1 MIAGYTNMMKP
12 MRYLRNGLHPGL
24 SVLALLLLPLSSSAL
39 DFNFLSLAGF
49 SHDAKAALNRAA
61 AQWSSRIS
69 DPVTVNIHTEFKNL
83 SDSSVIGTAGS
94 VTLITNPNFS
104 NTIIGQLKYDASFE
118 ADDGIVAYL
127 PTVEKLKEQIVLPD
141 NFYFAGHLAGT
152 KANFKALFPDENLD
166 GPSFGVVDA
175 EINFNIGFNFDFDN
189 TDGVMLGHMDFET
202 VAAHE
207 LGHALGFVSAV
218 DSIDSDGGGLVAP
231 RLLDLFRF
239 GPGDDPSKA
248 AEFSLAARNL
258 VPGAPAFFDDTE
270 NEYLF
275 STGVNH
281 DGRQASHWKDAD
293 ADPDDALIDPIGM
306 LDPTLAFGQVFDI
319 TAADLRALDLIG
331 YDITAVPLPPGLVLF
346 SSALLPLMYRNS
358 RSGKIKSST
367 GIHQA
372 NVDQH

>member
-1 MIAGYTNMMKP
+1 
-12 MRYLRNGLHPGL
+12 MRCLKFSLLPGL
-24 SVLALLLLPLSSSAL
+24 SITALMLLPLNVSAL

-49 SHDAKAALNRAA
+49 SDDARAALNRAA

-69 DPVTVNIHTEFKNL
+69 DPITVNIQTEFKNL
-83 SDSSVIGTAGS
+83 SDPSVIGTAGS

-104 NTIIGQLKYDASFE
+104 NTVIGQLKYDASFE
-118 ADDGIVAYL
+118 ADDGIVAFL

-141 NFYFAGHLAGT
+141 NFEFAGNLAGT
-152 KANFKALFPDENLD
+152 KANFKALFPNENLD
-166 GPSFGVVDA
+166 GPSFGVLDA
-175 EINFNIGFNFDFDN
+175 EINFNVGFNFDFDN

-218 DSIDSDGGGLVAP
+218 DHIDANTGGLVAP

-239 GPGDDPSKA
+239 APGDNPSNA
-248 AEFSLAARNL
+248 GEFAVAARNL
-258 VPGAPAFFDDTE
+258 VPGAPTFFDDTE
-270 NEYLF
+270 AEYLF

-293 ADPDDALIDPIGM
+293 ADPNDAVVDPIGM

-319 TAADLRALDLIG
+319 TPADLRALDLIG
-331 YDITAVPLPPGLVLF
+331 YDIAAVPLPPGLVLF
-346 SSALLPLMYRNS
+346 ASALLTLIYRDT
-358 RSGKIKSST
+358 RKIRASPAV
-367 GIHQA
+367 GA
-372 NVDQH
+372 